1 MIPAVMKKSL
11 VYHPFLFAI
20 YPVLFLFANNIG
32 QVRLT
37 EIIKPLIIVLLITSL
52 LFALFKLLLKD
63 VHKAGFEVALL
74 LLLTFTYGQVNNLLS
89 DVGLITNDPR
99 PLLALWAVFFIL
111 GVWGIWRLLKR
122 GDAITR
128 ILNVVSPILLI
139 FPIIQIV
146 QFVTTSPITDPL
158 HEEIG
163 IDLDIYSN
171 LSDNTNPPDIY
182 YIVLDAYAREDVLNE
197 VYNYDNSDFLDFLSK
212 NGFYI
217 AEESFTN
224 YIQTGLA
231 LSASMNMV
239 YLDPFAETMGTQS
252 QNREPMAGLIQ
263 DSTIREVLE
272 SMGYKTIATISGYDL
287 TEIKDADLYYTSS
300 ESEVD
305 QFDDILLMTTPALIL
320 KDDILFKA
328 RRDRVLF
335 GIESL
340 RNISTVEGPK
350 FVFSHLMIPHPPFVF
365 GPSGEEIRP
374 IWVFNRK
381 DGNYYEGTPEEY
393 INGYRKQLDYTNQ
406 LIQDVIKDILSRS
419 DETPII
425 ILQGD
430 HGPGALLNWELVER
444 NHCLKE
450 RAAIFN
456 AILLPGNESRLYPT
470 ITPVNTF
477 RVVLDTYFETDLGTL
492 EDKTFYSS
500 WWTPYDFV
508 DVSEVERHKCIQQ

>member
-128 ILNVVSPILLI
+128 ILNVVSLILLI

-350 FVFSHLMIPHPPFVF
+350 FVFSHLMIPHPPLRFRSF
-365 GPSGEEIRP
+365 R
-374 IWVFNRK
+374 R
-381 DGNYYEGTPEEY
+381 GNSSNMGLQPEG
-393 INGYRKQLDYTNQ
+393 
-406 LIQDVIKDILSRS
+406 
-419 DETPII
+419 
-425 ILQGD
+425 
-430 HGPGALLNWELVER
+430 WELLR
-444 NHCLKE
+444 
-450 RAAIFN
+450 RD
-456 AILLPGNESRLYPT
+456 PGRIYQWLSQAVGLYES
-470 ITPVNTF
+470 
-477 RVVLDTYFETDLGTL
+477 TDSRCYQGYT
-492 EDKTFYSS
+492 
-500 WWTPYDFV
+500 
-508 DVSEVERHKCIQQ
+508 Q